1 MRTGASLKVSIML
14 ELQNINYCVYENGVK
29 KQILQNISL
38 KIGDNQNI
46 VITGQNG
53 SGKSTLAKIIMGII
67 QPTSGKI
74 LFNGEDITALSITE
88 RARKGIA
95 FGFQQPVTFKGLK
108 VKDLLKIILNQVFEC
123 NECCNYLSKVGL
135 CAKDYM
141 DRPLDNKLSGGELKR
156 IEIATVLARKA
167 KLNIFDE
174 PEAGIDLWSFDNLV
188 NIFQQQSATNIIIS
202 HQHKIIAIADTVILL
217 NNSKIKRI
225 GTPNE
230 IMKLINTNK
239 HCEKL
244 GGAN

>member
-1 MRTGASLKVSIML
+1 ML
-14 ELQNINYCVYENGVK
+14 ELQNINYSIYENGVK

-95 FGFQQPVTFKGLK
+95 FGFQQPINFKGLK
-108 VKDLLKIILNQVFEC
+108 VKDLLKIILNQVIDC

-141 DRPLDNKLSGGELKR
+141 DRPLDSKLSGGELKR

-217 NNSKIKRI
+217 NNSKIDKV
-225 GTPNE
+225 GTPDE
-230 IMKLINTNK
+230 IIKLINTTK
-239 HCEKL
+239 HCDKL
-244 GGAN
+244 GGTN